1 MLAHHVLYGT
11 RVFSRFR
18 KSRSVKSR
26 SLAGRPRRGVS
37 TIELI
42 MVLVVLILATFVTF
56 QFGIAL
62 IVKQAVAHAATVA
75 AREAAKLNP
84 ADLTELQCDIDHVL
98 AGHQIAIGTNASF
111 VLENPV
117 AQPQQGAPTCI
128 PPALPVL
135 DDDEVRVTICVN
147 LTAHP
152 ILNILQDY
160 GIDYTGRTFTISA
173 VATKE

>member
-1 MLAHHVLYGT
+1 MPARRRT
-11 RVFSRFR
+11 RRAVT
-18 KSRSVKSR
+18 
-26 SLAGRPRRGVS
+26 
-37 TIELI
+37 TIELVL
-42 MVLVVLILATFVTF
+42 VLVVLILATLVTF
-56 QFGIAL
+56 QFGFAL

-84 ADLTELQCDIDHVL
+84 ADLDELQCDIDHVL
-98 AGHQIAIGTNASF
+98 AGHQIPIGTNASF
-111 VLENPV
+111 VLENP
-117 AQPQQGAPTCI
+117 APQTQRGVPTCT